1 MFSLFSPT
9 DVRRTRD
16 TSLPNLESLIL
27 SLTSRLFTLRNL
39 PAFPDPDLAPER
51 EALNCIRVLTRILP
65 FLHEA
70 DNLEAWEEKF
80 FWGARRKMKRN
91 GQVKPVVL
99 FDEAHPEEEL
109 KDEVVDDG
117 EFEDAKPLAEELL
130 DTLIDLLFFHGFTL
144 PYNERTKSKVSYS
157 IWSSGVGCNT
167 PMSSSKELENNRTEV
182 LKLLLAFASKSMYMP
197 ASQYWKSLIFL
208 FTDKEK
214 MSCR

>member
-27 SLTSRLFTLRNL
+27 SLTSRLFALRNL
-39 PAFPDPDLAPER
+39 PAFPDPELAPER

-65 FLHEA
+65 YLHEA
-70 DNLEAWEEKF
+70 DNLEAWEDKF
-80 FWGARRKMKRN
+80 FWGVRRKRKRD
-91 GQVKPVVL
+91 GQLKPVVL
-99 FDEAHPEEEL
+99 FDEAHLE
-109 KDEVVDDG
+109 DESRDEGGDDG

-144 PYNERTKSKVSYS
+144 PYNERTHSKVSYS

-197 ASQYWKSLIFL
+197 ASQYRMDLRFLI
-208 FTDKEK
+208 
-214 MSCR
+214 C